1 MDQKLKNILKPGL
14 IIVLILALIFIF
26 SFFIKK
32 NNQSLNNQNN
42 SLQNQTS
49 NNNLDNI
56 NVVEKDTA
64 VQDENIAK
72 PKNVTPASPVSDAS
86 LRDFEVIVAE
96 NNKFSPEIITAYK
109 GDIINFYIKA
119 VDKDYDWTQPD
130 YGFSNFKINKGET
143 KKIQFQASA
152 EGKFMFYCESCG
164 GPDKGPIGYI
174 IVKSKK

>member
-1 MDQKLKNILKPGL
+1 MNQKLKNILKPGL

-42 SLQNQTS
+42 SLQNQAS

-56 NVVEKDTA
+56 NVVEKDTV

-72 PKNVTPASPVSDAS
+72 PENVTPASPVSDAS
-86 LRDFEVIVAE
+86 LRDFEVIIAE

-119 VDKDYDWTQPD
+119 VDKDYDFYQPD
-130 YGFSNFKINKGET
+130 FGHKQFVKKGEQS
-143 KKIQFQASA
+143 KIQFQVSA